1 MNIIELKNVC
11 KDYQVGDHVNRALK
25 DINLEIKEQE
35 FVVILGPSGCGKTT
49 LLNIIGGI
57 DNPTSGKVLI
67 NGKELDYENEKELTI
82 HRKDNVGF
90 IFQFFNL
97 IDELTVFQNV
107 NVINYDKER
116 SMELLEYVDLK
127 DYCNDYPKNLSGGQM
142 QRVAIARALNRNSK
156 ILLCD
161 EPTGA
166 LDEQNTKKIIDLIK
180 KIHDEKGLTIIM
192 VTHNESLINAATT
205 VLRMLDGKIIKEEHL
220 INE

>member
-25 DINLEIKEQE
+25 DINLVIKEQE

-49 LLNIIGGI
+49 LLNLIGGI

-67 NGKELDYENEKELTI
+67 NGKELDYENEKELTN

-90 IFQFFNL
+90 VFQFFNL

-127 DYCNDYPKNLSGGQM
+127 DYCNDYPKF
-142 QRVAIARALNRNSK
+142 
-156 ILLCD
+156 
-161 EPTGA
+161 
-166 LDEQNTKKIIDLIK
+166 
-180 KIHDEKGLTIIM
+180 
-192 VTHNESLINAATT
+192 
-205 VLRMLDGKIIKEEHL
+205 
-220 INE
+220 